1 MQAVEIKNLSFVYSK
16 GTPNEKLALDNINL
30 SIEEGSFVAL
40 IGATGSGKSTLIQHL
55 NGLIKPQDKKQSS
68 VIVGG
73 KNAADKKTLK
83 TLRFE
88 VGMVFQYPE
97 YQLFADTVEK
107 DVAFGPKNMK
117 LPADEVSRRV
127 KRALETVGLDYNEFA
142 ERSPFDLSGGEKR
155 RVAIA
160 GVIAMEPKILVLDEP
175 VAGLDPAGRAELL
188 ALIKTLQKEVSP
200 TVILVSHN
208 MDDVAALADRVVA
221 LKDGRIV
228 ADGAPRDV
236 FSHRGLIMDIGL
248 DLPTAARIVDKLE
261 KKGIT
266 LSKRIITMAE
276 LKDAL
281 LSIFKKRA
289 KKRGNNMGYAQINA
303 VTDGDKNAD
312 KNVEERDEA
321 SLVDEKAKGDESSP
335 VSDEKA
341 EGDGAK
347 DENDSGSAGGGEDV

>member
-16 GTPNEKLALDNINL
+16 GTPNEKLALDNIDL

-55 NGLIKPQDKKQSS
+55 NGLIKPQDKKHSS

-188 ALIKTLQKEVSP
+188 ALIKKLQKEVSP

-289 KKRGNNMGYAQINA
+289 KRGGNNMGCAQINA
-303 VTDGDKNAD
+303 VTGGVKNAD
-312 KNVEERDEA
+312 ENDVESYEA
-321 SLVDEKAKGDESSP
+321 SS

-341 EGDGAK
+341 EIDGAK
-347 DENDSGSAGGGEDV
+347 DEKDKGSAGGGEDV

>member
-16 GTPNEKLALDNINL
+16 GTPNEKLALDNIDL

-55 NGLIKPQDKKQSS
+55 NGLIKPQDKKRSS
-68 VIVGG
+68 VIVNG
-73 KNAADKKTLK
+73 KSATDKKTLK

-107 DVAFGPKNMK
+107 DIAFGPKNMK
-117 LPADEVSRRV
+117 LASDEVSRRV
-127 KRALETVGLDYNEFA
+127 KRAMETVGLDYAEFA

-188 ALIKTLQKEVSP
+188 ALIKTLQKQVSP

-228 ADGAPRDV
+228 ADGTPKQV
-236 FSHRGLIMDIGL
+236 FADRALIKDIGL
-248 DLPTAARIVDKLE
+248 DLPTAARIADRLAERSIELDKD
-261 KKGIT
+261 
-266 LSKRIITMAE
+266 IITMAE
-276 LKDAL
+276 LKAAL
-281 LSIFKKRA
+281 LSLFGKA
-289 KKRGNNMGYAQINA
+289 EQQVDGN
-303 VTDGDKNAD
+303 
-312 KNVEERDEA
+312 
-321 SLVDEKAKGDESSP
+321 DESQA
-335 VSDEKA
+335 SDGTREEPTGENSSLQSKA
-341 EGDGAK
+341 NAENNIDGGDVKVVKYEG
-347 DENDSGSAGGGEDV
+347 NTGGDADV